1 MGQSTEA
8 VSQSDVSDC
17 RSALFSRFEGLFFVL
32 VAKRGWQTGLLR
44 RQSGHASEIQIEY
57 GEEMERVTGIEPA

>member
-1 MGQSTEA
+1 MGTMSQSTEA

-44 RQSGHASEIQIEY
+44 RQSGHAS
-57 GEEMERVTGIEPA
+57 GI